1 MIAAAILLGEKA
13 PRAIMANDISVV
25 SPQGRLDSVTSTNF
39 ERDLLAYIESGA
51 TRVLIDFSKLDYI
64 TSLGVNTIWLLPF
77 YPSPRLDDGYDISEY
92 RDVDDTRHIPDA
104 LVGLLA
110 HDRVDLAHGDAR
122 QVRKAEP
129 VGDETQD

>member
-64 TSLGVNTIWLLPF
+64 SSAGLRSVLLAAKRIRASGGRMSLCSLNHQIAEVF
-77 YPSPRLDDGYDISEY
+77 DISGFSSILDIQPSY
-92 RDVDDTRHIPDA
+92 DAAVTRLSAP
-104 LVGLLA
+104 
-110 HDRVDLAHGDAR
+110 
-122 QVRKAEP
+122 
-129 VGDETQD
+129 